1 MTERNGESVDTTGTA
16 QQEPTGTGSRTV
28 AERIRGAGTAPIR
41 LVRRRF
47 EHRPRQ
53 VLAGLT
59 VAVTVCAVLAGGFWT
74 LALVDAASRSART
87 DAVDAAARTTTAL
100 LSYDPQSVDGVV
112 ERVGG
117 ELTPEF
123 RADYGVLISQVVAP
137 ATAEQQ
143 VTTEAQVVG
152 SALVPE
158 ESRGDRV
165 VALLFVN
172 QTTRAAEDG
181 APRVAGSRV
190 EVTMNNVDSR
200 WLVAGIT
207 PV

>member
-1 MTERNGESVDTTGTA
+1 MTDTA
-16 QQEPTGTGSRTV
+16 QQEAADVGGRTV
-28 AERIRGAGTAPIR
+28 AARIRGAATAPLR

-59 VAVTVCAVLAGGFWT
+59 VAVTVCAVIAGGLWT
-74 LALVDAASRSART
+74 LAFVDAASRADRT
-87 DAVDAAARTTTAL
+87 DAVDAAERITAAL
-100 LSYDPQSVDGVV
+100 LSYDPQSVHGVV

-123 RADYGVLISQVVAP
+123 RADYGVLLSEVVAP

-143 VTTEAQVVG
+143 VTTEAQVVE
-152 SALVPE
+152 SAFVPE
-158 ESRGDRV
+158 ESRDDRV

-172 QTTRAAEDG
+172 QTTRAGEDG

-190 EVTMNNVDSR
+190 EVTMNNVGSR
-200 WLVAGIT
+200 WLVASIT